1 MSDGNWPDPERLGQP
16 EDVSLCSDYWLA
28 RGSVDLSPRRYTWVP
43 AHDVVQGLWMP
54 NEALSGEQTQY
65 TAQEAAQRFT
75 FCGPVEQ

>member
-1 MSDGNWPDPERLGQP
+1 MNEENWPDPERPGQP

-43 AHDVVQGLWMP
+43 SHDVFDGFWRP
-54 NEALSGEQTQY
+54 NLALAGEQLQY
-65 TAQEAAQRFT
+65 TAREAALRFI